1 MSKKIQTVTLE
12 RVKKKRGPGRPRK
25 IPIEP
30 TDEVAAQL
38 LRNKRKHLRD
48 NPLINQLREQP
59 DSMDVLDLAMLEL
72 AKEAGSLDFERT
84 EAERKGKDTT
94 SISSKKISATK
105 AVIDTYLKK
114 RETLINESFDF
125 RSKNFQL
132 LFQFWASKIE
142 DACLDVGMSEEMI
155 QRFFASMALV
165 FEDWESDA
173 LKYIKSGGK
182 TG

>member
-1 MSKKIQTVTLE
+1 MANKVQTVTLE
-12 RVKKKRGPGRPRK
+12 RVEKKRGPGRPPK

-38 LRNKRKHLRD
+38 IRNKRKHMRD
-48 NPLINQLREQP
+48 NPLIAQLQEQP

-114 RETLINESFDF
+114 RETIINESFDF

-132 LFQFWASKIE
+132 LFKFWATKIE
-142 DACLDVGMSEEMI
+142 DACVQVGMSEEMI
-155 QRFFASMALV
+155 QRFFGVMSEV
-165 FEDWESDA
+165 FDDWETEA

-182 TG
+182 SG